1 MKRPVAWRS
10 GSASRVR
17 TLLIRIGVG
26 LGILLASMAGLRQLA
41 RARSVQLF
49 GPLVDRVETAER
61 RVALTFDDG
70 PREALAD
77 SVAGILKARNVR
89 ATFFV
94 TGAELAEARDAGA
107 RLVAAGH
114 ELGNHTYTHSRM
126 VLRSPSFVR
135 SEIER
140 TDSLIRSVGHRA
152 AIHFRP
158 PFGYKLAVLP
168 WYLRQTGRTTVMWD
182 VEPDSYPD
190 VARTSD
196 GIVRHVVERVRPGSI
211 ILLHVWYPS
220 RATSLAAL
228 GPMIDSLR
236 GRGYEVGP
244 VRDLLMRRPVSPTKR
259 LATVWT
265 APDHR

>member
-1 MKRPVAWRS
+1 MP
-10 GSASRVR
+10 VR
-17 TLLIRIGVG
+17 TPLVRAGVG
-26 LGILLASMAGLRQLA
+26 IVVCLAGVAGVRQLA

-49 GPLVDRVETAER
+49 GSIVDRVDTAER

-70 PREALAD
+70 PNEGLAD
-77 SVAGILKARNVR
+77 SVAAILKARNVR

-94 TGAELAEARDAGA
+94 TGAELAEAPDAGG

-126 VLRSPSFVR
+126 VLRSPDFVR

-140 TDSLIRSVGHRA
+140 TDSLIRSAGHA
-152 AIHFRP
+152 GAIYFRP
-158 PFGYKLAVLP
+158 PFGYKLVVLP
-168 WYLRQTGRTTVMWD
+168 WYLRRTGRATVMWD

-190 VARTSD
+190 VARTAD
-196 GIVRHVVERVRPGSI
+196 GIVRHVLERVRPGSI

-220 RATSLAAL
+220 RRTSLAAI

-244 VRDLLMRRPVSPTKR
+244 VRDLLTQRPVS
-259 LATVWT
+259 LAKHLVRSLNH
-265 APDHR
+265 P

>member
-1 MKRPVAWRS
+1 MH
-10 GSASRVR
+10 VR
-17 TLLIRIGVG
+17 TLPVRVG
-26 LGILLASMAGLRQLA
+26 AGLAILLVGVAGLRQLA

-49 GPLVDRVETAER
+49 GSLVDRVETAER

-70 PREALAD
+70 PTDALAD
-77 SVAGILKARNVR
+77 SLIGILEARHVR

-94 TGAELAEARDAGA
+94 TGAELADAADAGR

-126 VLRSPSFVR
+126 VLRSPAFVR

-140 TDSLIRSVGHRA
+140 TDSLIGAVGHVG

-158 PFGYKLAVLP
+158 PFGYKLFALP
-168 WYLRQTGRTTVMWD
+168 WYLRRTGRTTVMWD
-182 VEPDSYPD
+182 VEPDSYPE

-196 GIVRHVVERVRPGSI
+196 GIVRHVLERVRPGSI
-211 ILLHVWYPS
+211 VLLHVWYPS
-220 RATSLAAL
+220 RATSLAAV

-236 GRGYEVGP
+236 VRGYEVGP
-244 VRDLLMRRPVSPTKR
+244 VRDLLTPN
-259 LATVWT
+259 
-265 APDHR
+265 HR